1 MTNAAATPDIR
12 LFFSEHFEVDPSVL
26 EAYGALDINVI
37 SDLPLF
43 IDPFLLFHSEKPEY
57 QALHQGILKYL
68 RYLRGRASED
78 LDRGTIKELF
88 MFQEVNE
95 NWLGLCLGGNRG
107 SGLGLKFANGL
118 KASLND
124 IFRDFGNEKVTKSS
138 HLEKVCLL
146 QQGVGR
152 DNISDFTTNL
162 IKEFLLEYTQTFAQT
177 HLDAK
182 HCRTFNVPRAR
193 FNYQTETWQHCQFYL
208 PARGAEFFLLTPID
222 ILTKEDTWISNHD
235 LISNFDRLPS
245 AIPDEQQR
253 SRVNAYFAKQLGLKP
268 NREDVGR
275 AVQRTIGAFPELID
289 HYIRMKEDQGD
300 QAERLS
306 AERVR
311 ELEQLLITTVKE
323 TSQQLAAT
331 TNFNDLPWDS
341 FEETRQ
347 RILAFKRFI
356 EDQEGYQLLNKPGRA
371 AGNEK
376 DAQLIFYCLW
386 HGSSF
391 DVNREPNNGRGPVDY
406 AISKGSSDKTLV
418 EMKLGKNSQLKKNLE
433 HQVAIYEAAN
443 NTNKSFKLILCYT
456 ETEVDRVQRILR
468 ELNLHQSPNVF
479 VIDARNDN
487 KPSASKAA
495 AH

>member
-1 MTNAAATPDIR
+1 MKNAAAKPDIR
-12 LFFSEHFEVDPSVL
+12 LFFSEYFEVDASVL
-26 EAYGALDINVI
+26 ETYGALDINVI

-78 LDRGTIKELF
+78 LDRGAIKELF

-95 NWLGLCLGGNRG
+95 NWLGLCLGGNKG
-107 SGLGLKFANGL
+107 SGLGFKFANGL

-124 IFRDFGNEKVTKSS
+124 IFRDFGDEKVTRSS

-146 QQGVGR
+146 QEGVGR

-162 IKEFLLEYTQTFAQT
+162 IKGFLLEYTQTFAQT
-177 HLDAK
+177 HLDAT
-182 HCRTFNVPRAR
+182 HCRIFNVPRAR

-245 AIPDEQQR
+245 AIPDDQQR
-253 SRVNAYFAKQLGLKP
+253 SRVNTYFAKQLGLKP
-268 NREDVGR
+268 NKDDVTK

-289 HYIRMKEDQGD
+289 HYIRIKEDEGD
-300 QAERLS
+300 QAQRLS
-306 AERVR
+306 TERVR
-311 ELEQLLITTVKE
+311 ELQQLLIATVKE
-323 TSQQLAAT
+323 TSKQLVAT

-356 EDQEGYQLLNKPGRA
+356 EDQEGYQLLNKAGRSV
-371 AGNEK
+371 GNEK

-406 AISKGSSDKTLV
+406 AISKGSADKTLV
-418 EMKLGKNSQLKKNLE
+418 EMKLGKNSQLRKNLE

-443 NTNKSFKLILCYT
+443 NINKSFKLILCYT
-456 ETEVDRVQRILR
+456 STEVDRVQRILR

-487 KPSASKAA
+487 KPSASKAD